1 MVTIAKI
8 RRAKWITMSIILVAT
23 YKGKTWVVKDV
34 DGEGDWESVALEHI
48 SNKKNKFSLDRS
60 KALLMAHNI
69 QRKQPSEKGV
79 WEILLKSKNKK
90 T

>member
-1 MVTIAKI
+1 MATIAKT

-23 YKGKTWVVKDV
+23 YKGKTWVVQDV
-34 DGEGDWESVALEHI
+34 DGASDWESVALEHM

-79 WEILLKSKNKK
+79 WEIFLLKKK
-90 T
+90 EKG